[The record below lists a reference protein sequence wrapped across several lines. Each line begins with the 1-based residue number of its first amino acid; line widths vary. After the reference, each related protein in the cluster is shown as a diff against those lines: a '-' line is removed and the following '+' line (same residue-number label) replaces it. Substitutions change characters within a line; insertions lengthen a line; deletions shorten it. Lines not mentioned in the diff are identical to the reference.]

1 MFVSGAATLAS
12 RDVKSQMI
20 KIAAHILKR
29 PEHELV
35 HADGAVMVASDSSQQ
50 LSLQEI
56 ARIANLRSDQLP
68 EELDAGLEAT
78 RRYRAPDPGTF
89 SNSLHAAVVEVDVR
103 TGAVAILRYIVI
115 EDCGTLVNPLI
126 VDGQIIGGVA
136 QGIGQALLEEA
147 HYDCAGPADR
157 DHACRLSRPYGQRHP
172 RIEIYHRETPSPYT
186 LGGFKG
192 MGEGGA
198 VNPPAAIA
206 NAVTDALSP
215 FGVRVNHLPI
225 TPEWIA
231 MMVAR
236 SRRATSGE
244 LDGASAGRRGG
255 LK

>member
-1 MFVSGAATLAS
+1 
-12 RDVKSQMI
+12 MI
-20 KIAAHILKR
+20 KIAAHVLKR

-35 HADGAVMVASDSSQQ
+35 HADGAVMVASNSSQQ
-50 LSLQEI
+50 VSLQEI
-56 ARIANLRSDQLP
+56 ARIANLRGDQLP
-68 EELDAGLEAT
+68 EELDTGLEAT

-147 HYDCAGPADR
+147 HYDSGGQPTATTLADYLVPTAGDV
-157 DHACRLSRPYGQRHP
+157 P
-172 RIEIYHRETPSPYT
+172 RIEIHHRETPSPHT

-215 FGVRVNHLPI
+215 FGVRVNRLPI

-236 SRRATSGE
+236 SRTGKSGE
-244 LDGASAGRRGG
+244 LDVGSAGRRRWVEVCSSGSDG
-255 LK
+255 P